1 MHEMIKKI
9 LILISTFIFA
19 IYPTK
24 SGAQNININDLITNA
39 KEFNHKIIS
48 VKGEVIGESLK
59 RDRYGWVN
67 IKDSTNAIGVYMKN
81 EDIKKIKVY
90 GGYNK
95 IGDKLEVEGV
105 YNKACSEHMGDTD
118 IHAIKVDI
126 IESGIVTEPDV
137 PSYKILI
144 AVGLI
149 MISFSVNYILYKK
162 HK

>member
-24 SGAQNININDLITNA
+24 SGAQNININDLITNP

-48 VKGEVIGESLK
+48 VKGEAIGESLK
-59 RDRYGWVN
+59 RDRHGWVN
-67 IKDSTNAIGVYMKN
+67 IKDSTNAIGVYMKS

-90 GGYNK
+90 GGYNQ

-126 IESGIVTEPDV
+126 VESGIVIEPDV

-149 MISFSVNYILYKK
+149 MISFSINYILYKK
-162 HK
+162 YK

>member
-59 RDRYGWVN
+59 RDGYGWVN

-81 EDIKKIKVY
+81 EDIKNIKVY